1 MMPRTPR
8 PAGSKPAPPRA
19 PRTRGRPTG
28 EAPGLRPRLL
38 DAALARYA
46 SQGIAATK
54 LRDIAR
60 DAGATP
66 ALLHYYFGDGK
77 HLLEAV
83 IEERILPAIMPM
95 RDAVVAAGDDITAAV
110 AAFVNGMSDTIEKHP
125 WVPALWV
132 REVLSEGGALT
143 SVLNDESGRPIV
155 SLMASRFAAAQA
167 RGEVSAALD
176 PRLLEL
182 SLVSLT
188 FFPHAGAPLWRQLL
202 DAHGLGKEDLCRHTL
217 ELLQHGFRA
226 EPRNGG

>member
-1 MMPRTPR
+1 M
-8 PAGSKPAPPRA
+8 
-19 PRTRGRPTG
+19 
-28 EAPGLRPRLL
+28 L

-60 DAGATP
+60 EAGATP

-143 SVLNDESGRPIV
+143 SVLNDESVRPIV

-202 DAHGLGKEDLCRHTL
+202 DARGLGKADLCRHTL